1 MSKRILLLLAI
12 LTLSLA
18 ASATTVDMQFNE
30 AAGGSYNGVYTYPYN
45 VSVDGQTQLLMCVSY
60 NEHIVNGE
68 TWQATVES
76 IVSAHDQQLAWLFV
90 QAEQTSDFGVK
101 ADINAAAWF
110 LNEGAPQLDE
120 AAQSWYDQA
129 ISQNFT
135 DGEFQGVVK
144 YVPIDGT
151 QSLQGEMPQDFL
163 GDAPVPEPSTLM
175 MLGTGV
181 LGVAGIVRRKSK
193 P

>member
-18 ASATTVDMQFNE
+18 ASATTVDMQFNG

-45 VSVDGQTQLLMCVSY
+45 VSVDGQNQLLMCVGY
-60 NEHIVNGE
+60 NEHIVDGE

-76 IVSAHDQQLAWLFV
+76 IVSTHDQQLAWLFL
-90 QAEQTSDFGVK
+90 QAGQNSDFGVK

-110 LNEGAPQLDE
+110 LNEGTPQLDE
-120 AAQSWYDQA
+120 GAQFWYNEA
-129 ISQNFT
+129 LSQDFT

-151 QSLQGEMPQDFL
+151 QSWQGETPQEFL
-163 GDAPVPEPSTLM
+163 GDASVPEPTTLM

-181 LGVAGIVRRKSK
+181 LGVAGIVRRVS
-193 P
+193 

>member
-45 VSVDGQTQLLMCVSY
+45 VSVDGQNQLLMCVSY

-76 IVSAHDQQLAWLFV
+76 IAGAHDQQLAWLFL
-90 QAEQTSDFGVK
+90 QAEQTGDFGVK

-110 LNEGAPQLDE
+110 LNEGTPDLSD
-120 AAQSWYDQA
+120 AAMSWYNEA

-135 DGEFQGVVK
+135 DGEFQNVVK

-151 QSLQGEMPQDFL
+151 QSLQGEMPQEFL

-181 LGVAGIVRRKSK
+181 LGAAAIVRRKIK
-193 P
+193 A

>member
-18 ASATTVDMQFNE
+18 ASATTVDMQFN
-30 AAGGSYNGVYTYPYN
+30 APVGGDYNGVSTYPYD
-45 VSVDGQTQLLMCVSY
+45 VSVNGQSQWLMCVSY
-60 NEHIVNGE
+60 NEHVTGGE
-68 TWQATVES
+68 TWQATVGS
-76 IVSAHDQQLAWLFV
+76 IVGTHDEQLAWLFL
-90 QAEQTSDFGVK
+90 QAEQNSDFGVK

-110 LNEGAPQLDE
+110 LNEGTPDLDQ
-120 AAQSWYDQA
+120 AAQFWYNQA

-135 DGEFQGVVK
+135 DGEFQNVVK

-151 QSLQGEMPQDFL
+151 QSWQGETPQEFF

-181 LGVAGIVRRKSK
+181 IGVAGILRRNLNA
-193 P
+193 